1 VRRREFLAQ
10 AAWDEVAERHRARPH
25 HQGGIPVRR
34 TFLVLMHRAIVAGS
48 IAAWL
53 VLTATSAFA
62 QGMYLKEIEKDG
74 RIYVFNIQANADRFE
89 KTGEMGAGITMPGAG
104 PKGET
109 VIGDNEKALQLYFFK
124 HNLPVVVPD
133 PPQPAAAA
141 APWRISGLVFGDYY
155 YFAGHH
161 LPTFE
166 EQQGMWI
173 RRVYFTYDH
182 TFSPAV
188 TTRLRLEANSDGSLE
203 GGSATAY
210 IKDAYM
216 RWTFHGRQQLT
227 IGIQPSLTFEFIES
241 VWGLRHIEKTPLD
254 LYRTD
259 SSRDTGFT
267 VAGPINASGSMR
279 YAYQFG
285 NESGNN
291 GERDKFK
298 AQRAIFRVEKDPG
311 ISIEGF
317 WGHFDRDFDADR
329 ETAQVFVGYRHP
341 RGRAGFQYTFQRRQP
356 ENGIGTPSDLD
367 IFSGFGI
374 FNMPRAKVSFFARVD
389 RFADACADC
398 TAIDY
403 LPIAGNA
410 PFVLTI
416 AGMEY
421 FILPNVRV
429 GPNVEYVAYGDAV
442 SGAKPGND
450 TVARFTFYWAW

>member
-1 VRRREFLAQ
+1 MNSTRNLLRV
-10 AAWDEVAERHRARPH
+10 
-25 HQGGIPVRR
+25 I
-34 TFLVLMHRAIVAGS
+34 AGS

-53 VLTATSAFA
+53 VLSATSAFA

-89 KTGEMGAGITMPGAG
+89 KTGELGTSITMAGAG

-109 VIGDNEKALQLYFFK
+109 VIGDSQKALELYFFR
-124 HNLPVVVPD
+124 HNLPVLVPESA
-133 PPQPAAAA
+133 PQAAAA
-141 APWRISGLVFGDYY
+141 APSWRISGLVFGDYY
-155 YFAGHH
+155 YFAENH
-161 LPTFE
+161 LPAFD

-173 RRVYFTYDH
+173 RRAYFTYDH
-182 TFSPAV
+182 TFTPAV
-188 TTRLRLEANSDGSLE
+188 TTRLRFEANSNGKLQ

-210 IKDAYM
+210 VKDAYM
-216 RWTFHGRQQLT
+216 RWTFLGRQQLT
-227 IGIQPSLTFEFIES
+227 IGIQPSLTFEFTET

-267 VAGPINASGSMR
+267 VAGPVNTSGSVR

-291 GERDKFK
+291 GETDKFK
-298 AQRAIFRVEKDPG
+298 AQRAAVRFEKNPG
-311 ISIEGF
+311 ISVEGF
-317 WGHFDRDFDADR
+317 WGHFDRAFDADR

-341 RGRAGFQYTFQRRQP
+341 KARAGFQYTFQRREP
-356 ENGIGTPSDLD
+356 GNSTGANIDLD
-367 IFSGFGI
+367 IFSGFGVLEL
-374 FNMPRAKVSFFARVD
+374 PRGKTSFYVRVD

-398 TAIDY
+398 AEMDY
-403 LPIAGNA
+403 LPIASNA
-410 PFVLTI
+410 PFTLTI

-421 FILPNVRV
+421 YILPSVRV
-429 GPNVEYVAYGDAV
+429 GPNIEYVAYGAPV
-442 SGAKPGND
+442 SGFRPRND